1 MKRIVLIAGGVLLGL
16 LGLMAAVPLLFK
28 DQIKARIDAEISKN
42 IRAQVR
48 YGAVGL
54 NLLRHFPN
62 VTVSLENLAVTG
74 YAPFRGDTLLAAD
87 RLGLSLDVLSLLRGE
102 KIKIGSID
110 LEKPVVGLKVLTDG
124 QANYDVYQSTT
135 ANEPASD
142 TTKTAF
148 NLEIKSW
155 TVVNGRFRYDNRH
168 DSLLVQLDGLTHQG
182 NGDFTQDVFDL
193 VTNTQV
199 ARATLA
205 YNGKEVLT
213 EKTLDADA
221 RIEIDL
227 PKKKYSFKNNT
238 FKVNDFPL
246 HFEGWLAL
254 PDTNVTMDITFKTE
268 ENKFKNLL
276 SLVPGAYSERFK
288 DLNADGRVTFDGRA
302 KGTYNRS
309 QFPRFALNLTVADG
323 RFQYAGL
330 PRPVQNIQLDLK
342 ASNDTD
348 QLETLLI
355 DLRQFSA
362 NLGSNP
368 IRGRLRLKGLKS
380 FDVDADVQAK
390 ADLAELTQLF
400 PIDSLTLRGLFDLN
414 LKAKGHYGQG
424 RFPIVNAA
432 IRVVN
437 GYVKSGKVPE
447 PLEEVNFRG
456 SLLNSSGQLA
466 DTQLTIAEL
475 RMRLQNE
482 LFTASGTVRN
492 FDDYTWDLRAKG
504 ALDLTRLTRLFPIT
518 DTKLAGRVNADVQ
531 SRGRYS
537 DLKAKRYAQLPTSGT
552 ATLQNIRYETPAYPP
567 IRVSNAALRF
577 TPERLEVSQ
586 AHGFAGSSDVQ
597 VSGNLSN
604 YLGYFLGNEKLA
616 GTLSLISQKFNVNE
630 WLSENGQDTGDSV
643 AKKSVVAVPKNLA
656 LTLNTAVGEA
666 TYDRMPLRNL
676 TGTLRLGNGV
686 LKMEKLNFLAL
697 GGQFQTSGT
706 YDTQELTKPKF
717 DFALNLANVQVAEAY
732 RHLMV
737 VKALLPLA
745 QYVLGNV
752 NSQFKL
758 SGLLGPDMIPKLNT
772 LDGQGFIRVIQAAF
786 KDNPIL
792 ARLAETTKL
801 SDLNRLRLQN
811 VLMTSQIVDGK
822 LKFQPF
828 DVAFDPY
835 KLTVSGGNGF
845 DGSVEYKL
853 RFDVPSGKVGTAFNQ
868 TFAQWT
874 GQAPLNVDRVKFDL
888 ALGGTFKNP
897 QFRFD
902 GSSTANNLKETLA
915 TQVRDRVQAKAK
927 TVQDSLNAVLAT
939 RRREAEN
946 RAKDFLN
953 QQKNKLLEGLT
964 KPKAKVDTTKQ

>member
-1 MKRIVLIAGGVLLGL
+1 MKRIVLIAGSILLGL
-16 LGLMAAVPLLFK
+16 LVLLAAVPLLFK
-28 DQIKARIDAEISKN
+28 DQIKARLDAEIRKN
-42 IRAQVR
+42 LSAQVR
-48 YGAVGL
+48 YGAVDL
-54 NLLRHFPN
+54 SLLRHFPN

-74 YAPFRGDTLLAAD
+74 HAPFRGDTLVAAD
-87 RLGLSLDVLSLLRGE
+87 RLGLSLDVLSLLRGG

-110 LEKPVVGLKVLTDG
+110 LERPVIGLKVLTDG
-124 QANYDVYQSTT
+124 QANYDVYQPHAT
-135 ANEPASD
+135 ANEPTSD

-148 NLEIKSW
+148 NLEIKGW
-155 TVVNGRFRYDNRH
+155 TVQNGRFRYDNRP
-168 DSLLVQLDGLTHQG
+168 DSLLIQLDGLTHEG
-182 NGDFTQDVFDL
+182 SGDFTQDVFDL

-199 ARATLA
+199 ARATLVS
-205 YNGKEVLT
+205 GGT
-213 EKTLDADA
+213 EYLSGKTLDADA
-221 RIEIDL
+221 RIEINL
-227 PKKKYSFKNNT
+227 PQNRYAFKNNT
-238 FKVNDFPL
+238 FKINDFPL
-246 HFEGWLAL
+246 HFDGWLAL
-254 PDTNVTMDITFKTE
+254 PDTNVTMDLRFKTE
-268 ENKFKNLL
+268 ESGFKNLL

-288 DLNADGRVTFDGRA
+288 DLDADGRVTFDGMA

-309 QFPRFALNLTVADG
+309 QFPLFALNLAINDG

-330 PRPVQNIQLDLK
+330 PKPVQNIQLDLK

-348 QLETLLI
+348 QLETLIL

-368 IRGRLRLKGLKS
+368 IRGRMRLKGLKS

-400 PIDSLTLRGLFDLN
+400 PIDSITLKGLFALN
-414 LKAKGHYGQG
+414 LKAKGHYGPGQ
-424 RFPIVNAA
+424 FPVVNAA
-432 IRVVN
+432 MNLVD

-447 PLEEVNFRG
+447 PLEGVNFRG
-456 SLLNSSGQLA
+456 SLLNTSGKMA
-466 DTQLTIAEL
+466 DTKLTIADL
-475 RMRLQNE
+475 RMQLQNE
-482 LFTASGTVRN
+482 PFTASGTVQN
-492 FDDYTWDLRAKG
+492 FDDYAWDVRAKG
-504 ALDLTRLTRLFPIT
+504 ALDLTRLTQLFPIT
-518 DTKLAGRVNADVQ
+518 DTKLAGRVDADVQ

-537 DLKAKRYAQLPTSGT
+537 DLKAKRYAQLPTTGT

-567 IRVSNAALRF
+567 IRVSSAVLLF
-577 TPERLEVSQ
+577 SPERLDVSR
-586 AHGFAGSSDVQ
+586 ATGFAGSSDVQ
-597 VSGNLSN
+597 VSGALSN
-604 YLGYFLGNEKLA
+604 YLGYFLGDEALG
-616 GTLSLISQKFNVNE
+616 GTLTLVSQKFNVNE
-630 WLSENGQDTGDSV
+630 WLSDDGKDTGDSV
-643 AKKSVVAVPKNLA
+643 VKKSVVAVPKNLA

-666 TYDRMPLRNL
+666 TYDWMPLRNL

-697 GGQFQTSGT
+697 GGQFQTSGS

-732 RHLMV
+732 RHLTV

-811 VLMTSQIVDGK
+811 VLMTTEVVDGK

-868 TFAQWT
+868 TFARWT
-874 GQAPLNVDRVKFDL
+874 GQAPINVDRVKFDL

-902 GSSTANNLKETLA
+902 GSSTANSLKETLA

-927 TVQDSLNAVLAT
+927 TVQDSLNTVLAA
-939 RRREAEN
+939 R
-946 RAKDFLN
+946 
-953 QQKNKLLEGLT
+953 
-964 KPKAKVDTTKQ
+964 

>member
-1 MKRIVLIAGGVLLGL
+1 MKRIALIAGGILLGL
-16 LGLMAAVPLLFK
+16 LVLLAAVPLLFK
-28 DQIKARIDAEISKN
+28 DQIKGRLDAEIRKN
-42 IRAQVR
+42 LRAQVR
-48 YGAVGL
+48 YGAASL
-54 NLLRHFPN
+54 SLLRHFPN

-87 RLGLSLDVLSLLRGE
+87 RLGLSLDVLSLVRGE

-110 LEKPVVGLKVLTDG
+110 LERPVIGLKIRPDG
-124 QANYDVYQSTT
+124 QANYAVYQPDTT

-148 NLEIKSW
+148 NLEIQRW
-155 TVVNGRFRYDNRH
+155 TVANGRFRYDNRQ
-168 DSLLVQLDGLTHQG
+168 DSLLVHLDGLTHEG
-182 NGDFTQDVFDL
+182 SGDFTQDVFDL

-205 YNGKEVLT
+205 VGGT
-213 EKTLDADA
+213 EYLSGKTLDADA

-227 PKKKYSFKNNT
+227 PKRNYSFKNNT
-238 FKVNDFPL
+238 FKINDFPL
-246 HFEGWLAL
+246 HFDGWLAL
-254 PDTNVTMDITFKTE
+254 PDTNVTMDLTVKTE
-268 ENKFKNLL
+268 ENNFKNLL

-288 DLNADGRVTFDGRA
+288 DLDAEGRVTFDGMA

-309 QFPRFALNLTVADG
+309 QFPKFALNLTVTDG

-330 PRPVQNIQLDLK
+330 PKPVQAIQLDLK

-348 QLETLLI
+348 QIETLLL
-355 DLRQFSA
+355 DLRRFSA
-362 NLGSNP
+362 NLGNNP
-368 IRGRLRLKGLKS
+368 VRGRLRLKGLKN

-414 LKAKGHYGQG
+414 LKAKGHYGGG
-424 RFPIVNAA
+424 RFPVVNAA
-432 IRVVN
+432 MNLVD
-437 GYVKSGKVPE
+437 GYVKSEKVPE
-447 PLEEVNFRG
+447 PLEGVNFRG
-456 SLLNSSGQLA
+456 SLLNSSGRMA
-466 DTQLTIAEL
+466 DTKLTFADL
-475 RMRLQNE
+475 RMRLENE
-482 LFTASGTVRN
+482 PFTASGTVQN
-492 FDDYTWDLRAKG
+492 FDDYAWDIRVKG
-504 ALDLTRLTRLFPIT
+504 GLDLTRLTQIFPVA
-518 DTKLAGRVNADVQ
+518 DTKLAGRVDADLQ

-552 ATLQNIRYETPAYPP
+552 ATLQNIRYETPAYP
-567 IRVSNAALRF
+567 IVRISNAALRF
-577 TPERLEVSQ
+577 TPQQLDVSR
-586 AHGFAGSSDVQ
+586 ANGFAGSSDVQ

-604 YLGYFLGNEKLA
+604 YLGYFLGHEALG
-616 GTLSLISQKFNVNE
+616 GTLTLVSQKFNVNE
-630 WLSENGQDTGDSV
+630 WLSDEGKDSGDSV

-656 LTLNTAVGEA
+656 LTLNTAIGEA

-676 TGTLRLGNGV
+676 TGTLTTGNGV
-686 LKMEKLNFLAL
+686 LKMEKLNFRAL
-697 GGQFQTSGT
+697 GGQFQTSGS

-732 RHLMV
+732 RHLAV

-786 KDNPIL
+786 KDNPVL

-811 VLMTSQIVDGK
+811 VLMTTEIRDGK

-828 DVAFDPY
+828 DVNFDPY

-853 RFDVPSGKVGTAFNQ
+853 RFDVPSGQVGTAFNQ
-868 TFAQWT
+868 TFARWT
-874 GQAPLNVDRVKFDL
+874 GQAPLNVERVKFDL

-902 GSSTANNLKETLA
+902 GSSTAQTLKETLA

-927 TVQDSLNAVLAT
+927 TVQDSLNAILAA

-953 QQKNKLLEGLT
+953 DQKNKLLEGLT
-964 KPKAKVDTTKQ
+964 KPKADTGRQ

>member
-16 LGLMAAVPLLFK
+16 LILLAAVPLLFK
-28 DQIKARIDAEISKN
+28 DQIKGRLDAEIRKN

-48 YGAVGL
+48 YGAVDL
-54 NLLRHFPN
+54 SLLRHFPN

-87 RLGLSLDVLSLLRGE
+87 RLGLSLDVLSLVRGE
-102 KIKIGSID
+102 RLKIGSID
-110 LEKPVVGLKVLTDG
+110 LEKPVIGLKVLPDG
-124 QANYDVYQSTT
+124 QANYDVYQPGTT
-135 ANEPASD
+135 ASEPAGD

-148 NLEIKSW
+148 NLQIKGW
-155 TVVNGRFRYDNRH
+155 TVANGRFRYDNRQ
-168 DSLLVQLDGLTHQG
+168 DSLFVQLDGLTHEG
-182 NGDFTQDVFDL
+182 SGDFTQDVFDL

-205 YNGKEVLT
+205 YGGTEYLT

-221 RIEIDL
+221 RIEINL
-227 PKKKYSFKNNT
+227 PQNRYGFKNNT

-246 HFEGWLAL
+246 HFDGWLAL
-254 PDTNVTMDITFKTE
+254 PDTNVTMDIRFETE
-268 ENKFKNLL
+268 ESSFKNLL
-276 SLVPGAYSERFK
+276 SLVPGAYSEHFK
-288 DLNADGRVTFDGRA
+288 DLDAEGRVTFDGMV

-309 QFPRFALNLTVADG
+309 QFPRFALNLSVADG

-330 PRPVQNIQLDLK
+330 PKPVQNIQFDLK
-342 ASNDTD
+342 ASNATD
-348 QLETLLI
+348 RLETLLL
-355 DLRQFSA
+355 DLRRFSA

-368 IRGRLRLKGLKS
+368 IRGRLRLKGLNP

-390 ADLAELTQLF
+390 ADLAELMQLF
-400 PIDSLTLRGLFDLN
+400 PIDSLTLKGLFDLN

-424 RFPIVNAA
+424 RFPVVNAA
-432 IRVVN
+432 MNLID
-437 GYVKSGKVPE
+437 GYVKSEKVPE
-447 PLEEVNFRG
+447 PLEGVTFKG
-456 SLLNSSGQLA
+456 SLLNSSGRMA
-466 DTQLTIAEL
+466 DTKLTIADL

-482 LFTASGTVRN
+482 PFMASGTVQN
-492 FDDYTWDLRAKG
+492 FDDYAWDVRAKG
-504 ALDLTRLTRLFPIT
+504 SLDLTRLTQLFPVA
-518 DTKLAGRVNADVQ
+518 DTKLAGRVNADLQ

-567 IRVSNAALRF
+567 LRVSNAALRF
-577 TPERLEVSQ
+577 TPQQLEVSR
-586 AHGFAGSSDVQ
+586 ANGFAGISDVQ
-597 VSGNLSN
+597 VNGNLSN
-604 YLGYFLGNEKLA
+604 YLGYLLGDEVLG
-616 GTLSLISQKFNVNE
+616 GTLSLVSEKFNVNE
-630 WLSENGQDTGDSV
+630 WLSDEGKDTGDSV
-643 AKKSVVAVPKNLA
+643 SKKSVVAVPKNLA

-676 TGTLRLGNGV
+676 TGSLRLGNGV

-732 RHLMV
+732 RHLTV

-758 SGLLGPDMIPKLNT
+758 SGLLGQDMLPKLNT

-811 VLMTSQIVDGK
+811 VLMTTEIVDGK

-828 DVAFDPY
+828 DVSFNPY
-835 KLTVSGGNGF
+835 KLTVTGGNGF

-868 TFAQWT
+868 TFARWT
-874 GQAPLNVDRVKFDL
+874 GQAPLHVERVKFDL

-902 GSSTANNLKETLA
+902 GSSTANNLKETLV

-927 TVQDSLNAVLAT
+927 TAQDSLNAVLAA

-953 QQKNKLLEGLT
+953 GQKSKLLEGLT
-964 KPKAKVDTTKQ
+964 KPKADTSKQ